1 MNVQQFVLEHTTPR
15 AGDLSSLGEALS
27 SREIGLGSI
36 IPRTAVLESVETIV
50 SRVERVLDYYRPE
63 QIFLNPDCG
72 FGTFSRRKISD
83 EPTAVAKM
91 QRLVE
96 AAEILRERHGD
107 APTAGVAAVC
117 C

>member
-1 MNVQQFVLEHTTPR
+1 
-15 AGDLSSLGEALS
+15 LS

-36 IPRTAVLESVETIV
+36 IPRTAELESVETIV

-63 QIFLNPDCG
+63 QVFLNPDCG

-107 APTAGVAAVC
+107 APTAGVAAAGEARA
-117 C
+117 